1 MSEKSRWFIYA
12 IDDNTGE
19 PVFIKRQKPID
30 EYGRLGDE
38 YETTTLGSEAAQ
50 MYDYYSAEN
59 IINYIRSGK
68 YTLLDD
74 SIDPANFRIAF
85 KRSYED
91 EIYDIKNFHDDINT
105 PPIGSVK
112 DIDLSTTAGEI
123 NPEDDPN
130 DPPPGIGINVA
141 ESVKVRNALR
151 LLENAGYTIN
161 KPLNEADENLVD
173 TVKAQYDRW
182 QELRNTPEG
191 DDLWDEMTDT
201 YGWELIDL
209 VSNDYENIKA
219 GKPVDMTEFVD
230 RNTEYLEPKF
240 FELLNKVGAK
250 EFRLDL
256 KEAFGGSAYYL
267 YMVLAEGNVKLETDK
282 YDSKHPE
289 MATFIVA
296 R

>member
-1 MSEKSRWFIYA
+1 M
-12 IDDNTGE
+12 E
-19 PVFIKRQKPID
+19 P
-30 EYGRLGDE
+30 
-38 YETTTLGSEAAQ
+38 
-50 MYDYYSAEN
+50 
-59 IINYIRSGK
+59 
-68 YTLLDD
+68 
-74 SIDPANFRIAF
+74 
-85 KRSYED
+85 
-91 EIYDIKNFHDDINT
+91 
-105 PPIGSVK
+105 
-112 DIDLSTTAGEI
+112 
-123 NPEDDPN
+123 
-130 DPPPGIGINVA
+130 
-141 ESVKVRNALR
+141 KVRNALN
-151 LLENAGYTIN
+151 LLENAGYSI
-161 KPLNEADENLVD
+161 KKLNESNEKLVD

-191 DDLWDEMTDT
+191 DDLWDAMTDT

>member
-1 MSEKSRWFIYA
+1 MSEKSKWFIYA

-59 IINYIRSGK
+59 IINNIQSGK

-91 EIYDIKNFHDDINT
+91 EIYDIKSFHDDINT
-105 PPIGSVK
+105 QPIGSVK
-112 DIDLSTTAGEI
+112 DIDLSTTAGEV
-123 NPEDDPN
+123 NPEDDP
-130 DPPPGIGINVA
+130 DDLPPGIGINVA
-141 ESVKVRNALR
+141 ESAKVRNALR

-161 KPLNEADENLVD
+161 KQINEAAKNLVD
-173 TVKAQYDRW
+173 TVKSQYDRW

-201 YGWELIDL
+201 YGRELIKL
-209 VSNDYENIKA
+209 VFNDYENIKA

-240 FELLNKVGAK
+240 FELLNKIGAK
-250 EFRLDL
+250 EFKLDL

-267 YMVLAEGNVKLETDK
+267 YLVLAEGNVKLEIDK